1 MIEAILEGLYT
12 SLPAL
17 RGLPA
22 AYQWCCFRPRHP
34 DGHPVIDR
42 IPGLDNAWLTSGHYR
57 TGILL
62 APVTAQA
69 IARWIGTGQPPAE
82 VLAWTGDRFAARR
95 FGGH

>member
-1 MIEAILEGLYT
+1 MGAF
-12 SLPAL
+12 
-17 RGLPA
+17 A
-22 AYQWCCFRPRHP
+22 AT
-34 DGHPVIDR
+34 
-42 IPGLDNAWLTSGHYR
+42 NAWLTSGHYR